1 MWLNPFFKFMGRPR
15 IRQETNTVE
24 TESNDKIGGKVLLLH
39 LILNFVCLF
48 VRMFFGCFFNRF
60 LLKSFFLSF
69 FFIYFV
75 IICPVPGC
83 SEMFRDVPGCS
94 GMFRNVPCS
103 GFVDAPSPCPPGKSS
118 RVNVTQPT
126 YVFFSFTHF

>member
-60 LLKSFFLSF
+60 LLKSFFLSLF
-69 FFIYFV
+69 FHLF
-75 IICPVPGC
+75 CDNLPC
-83 SEMFRDVPGCS
+83 SGMFRNVPKCS

-103 GFVDAPSPCPPGKSS
+103 GFC
-118 RVNVTQPT
+118 
-126 YVFFSFTHF
+126 